1 MASEGEEAHSEE
13 EIRLLMEE
21 SHKHGYIDK
30 TELTFVDN
38 VFDLSNLTVRE
49 IMIPRTDMICLYL
62 EDSFDE
68 NVKKA
73 LTEQMT
79 RYPVCIEDK
88 DNIVG
93 FCI

>member
-1 MASEGEEAHSEE
+1 M
-13 EIRLLMEE
+13 
-21 SHKHGYIDK
+21 K
-30 TELTFVDN
+30 
-38 VFDLSNLTVRE
+38 
-49 IMIPRTDMICLYL
+49 
-62 EDSFDE
+62 

-93 FCI
+93 FLHIKDLLNPLYARKKY